1 MEKIKAIGL
10 IFILLA
16 LLTLPLACT
25 HHAVSA
31 NGSAEGSFTVPDT
44 TPPANVTDL
53 SVSTATTH
61 SLTLTWTAP
70 GDDGNNGTATEY
82 DIRYATS
89 NIDNETWGFAIR
101 TTGEPTPEPANSTET
116 FVVGG
121 LASATTYYFALKTI
135 DNAGNPSDLSNIAHR
150 ATLRS
155 GGGGGGGGGGG
166 DTSLSYFT
174 VDFLGKV
181 TSVPMS
187 WDGSLA
193 VPLLATSPDG
203 TASLEID
210 KGTKVLDAAGK
221 PVDEIAI
228 AIMVFPQLPALPP
241 STIIIGN
248 IQSFASS
255 DLVFDKPATLTLGF
269 APGEVPEDTLSLT
282 MVYGSETCWSEGEVE
297 RTSIGGLEALSAR
310 INHTGV
316 FAILAKLVPSLELE
330 IGYMGQ
336 KVASGNITMDGFL
349 VESLEF
355 TIQNGNGELYFSLPA
370 GMRMLNRE
378 GKPPAMIM
386 IDPVTLSELPPPP
399 SDDSVI
405 LMPFSIHPALTI
417 DPIMKVII
425 HYDAGELGEGIN
437 EEDLVLAYYDET
449 KEKWVTLL
457 SKVDAEA
464 NTVTAWTTHTSIF
477 AVSSNI
483 AGEFP
488 WWWIVEGVLVI
499 AGIALLA
506 FLIRHRIRS
515 RPAAK
520 PDPSQTQLT
529 K

>member
-1 MEKIKAIGL
+1 MAERRTMKAGWCA
-10 IFILLA
+10 ILLS
-16 LLTLPLACT
+16 LLLLLMPSM
-25 HHAVSA
+25 VSA
-31 NGSAEGSFTVPDT
+31 NGANMEASVSVDDI
-44 TPPANVTDL
+44 PPANVTDL
-53 SVSTATTH
+53 AVSTATTY

-70 GDDGNNGTATEY
+70 GDDGNNGTAAEY

-89 NIDNETWGFAIR
+89 NIDNETWGFAIQAS
-101 TTGEPTPEPANSTET
+101 GEPAPGPAGSNET

-121 LASATTYYFALKTI
+121 LAAATTYYFALKAV
-135 DNAGNPSDLSNIAHR
+135 DDAGNWANLSNIASGT
-150 ATLRS
+150 TLTS

-166 DTSLSYFT
+166 PSPSYFT

-203 TASLEID
+203 TASLKID

-221 PVDEIAI
+221 PVDKLTIRTIDSQPLPLLPDAT
-228 AIMVFPQLPALPP
+228 MVGDIYSLTP
-241 STIIIGN
+241 
-248 IQSFASS
+248 S

-269 APGEVPEDTLSLT
+269 SHSEVPEGALSLT
-282 MVYGSETCWSEGEVE
+282 IVYGSEAGLHEVEVE
-297 RTSIGGLEALSAR
+297 RTTIGGLEALSAR
-310 INHTGV
+310 INHTSM
-316 FAILAKLVPSLELE
+316 FAIIARMVSFSELD

-336 KVASGNITMDGFL
+336 KVTSGNITTDGFL
-349 VESLEF
+349 MESLEF
-355 TIQNGNGELYFSLPA
+355 TIQNGNGELYFSLPE
-370 GMRMLNRE
+370 GTRMLNRE

-386 IDPVTLSELPPPP
+386 IDPITPSELPPSP

-417 DPIMKVII
+417 DPIMKVTI
-425 HYDAGELGEGIN
+425 HYDEGKLDAGIN
-437 EEDLVLAYYDET
+437 EEDLVLAYYDEAR
-449 KEKWVTLL
+449 EKWVMLPTE
-457 SKVDAEA
+457 VDVEA
-464 NTVTAWTTHTSIF
+464 NTVTAWVSHTSIF
-477 AVSSNI
+477 AILSNI

-488 WWWIVEGVLVI
+488 WWWIVGGVL
-499 AGIALLA
+499 GIVLLA

-520 PDPSQTQLT
+520 PDASQAQLA

>member
-1 MEKIKAIGL
+1 MKKTEAIGL

-16 LLTLPLACT
+16 LFLVPLACV

-31 NGSAEGSFTVPDT
+31 NDSAGGSFTVDT
-44 TPPANVTDL
+44 TPPARVTDL
-53 SVSTATTH
+53 AVSAATTN

-70 GDDGNNGTATEY
+70 GDDGNNGTAAEY

-89 NIDNETWGFAIR
+89 NIDNETWGFAIQAS
-101 TTGEPTPEPANSTET
+101 GEPAPRPAGSNET

-121 LASATTYYFALKTI
+121 LAAATTYYFALKTV
-135 DNAGNPSDLSNIAHR
+135 DNAGNWANLSNIAHG

-155 GGGGGGGGGGG
+155 GGGGGGDGG
-166 DTSLSYFT
+166 DGGSTRYFT

-193 VPLLATSPDG
+193 VPLLATNPEG

-228 AIMVFPQLPALPP
+228 AIIVFPQLPALPP
-241 STIIIGN
+241 NTIIIGD
-248 IQSFASS
+248 IHSFTSFN
-255 DLVFDKPATLTLGF
+255 LVFDKPATLTFGF
-269 APGEVPEDTLSLT
+269 SHSEVPEGALSLT
-282 MVYGSETCWSEGEVE
+282 MVYGSETSWSEVEVE
-297 RTSIGGLEALSAR
+297 RTAIGGLEALSAR
-310 INHTGV
+310 TNHTSM
-316 FAILAKLVPSLELE
+316 FAIFAEMVSFSELE

-336 KVASGNITMDGFL
+336 KVVSGNITTDGFL
-349 VESLEF
+349 MESLEF
-355 TIQNGNGELYFSLPA
+355 TIQNGELYFSLQS
-370 GMRMLNRE
+370 GTRVLNRE

-386 IDPVTLSELPPPP
+386 IDPITPSELPPSP

-417 DPIMKVII
+417 DPIMKVTI
-425 HYDAGELGEGIN
+425 HYDEGELDAGIN
-437 EEDLVLAYYDET
+437 EEDLVLAYYDEAR
-449 KEKWVTLL
+449 EKWVML
-457 SKVDAEA
+457 STEVDVEA
-464 NTVTAWTTHTSIF
+464 NTVTAWVSHTSIF
-477 AVSSNI
+477 AILSNI

-488 WWWIVEGVLVI
+488 WWIVGGIL
-499 AGIALLA
+499 GIALLA

-515 RPAAK
+515 RPAVK
-520 PDPSQTQLT
+520 PDASQTRLT

>member
-1 MEKIKAIGL
+1 MKKTEAIGL

-16 LLTLPLACT
+16 LFLVPLAYV
-25 HHAVSA
+25 HHGVSA
-31 NGSAEGSFTVPDT
+31 NDSAEGSFTVDT

-53 SVSTATTH
+53 AVSAATTN

-70 GDDGNNGTATEY
+70 GDDGNNGTAAEY

-89 NIDNETWGFAIR
+89 NIDNETWEFAIQA
-101 TTGEPTPEPANSTET
+101 TGEPAPRPAGSNET

-121 LASATTYYFALKTI
+121 LTPATTYYFALKTG
-135 DNAGNPSDLSNIAHR
+135 DDAGNWANLSNIAHG

-155 GGGGGGGGGGG
+155 GGGINHHK
-166 DTSLSYFT
+166 SYFT
-174 VDFLGKV
+174 VDFQGKL
-181 TSVPMS
+181 TTVPMS

-193 VPLLATSPDG
+193 VPLLATNPEG
-203 TASLEID
+203 TASLKID
-210 KGTKVLDAAGK
+210 KGTKVLDTAGK

-241 STIIIGN
+241 STMIIGN
-248 IQSFASS
+248 IQSFTSS

-269 APGEVPEDTLSLT
+269 SPGEVPEGTLSLT

-297 RTSIGGLEALSAR
+297 RTSIGGLEALSAK

-316 FAILAKLVPSLELE
+316 FAILAKMVPSLELE

-336 KVASGNITMDGFL
+336 KVASGNITTDGFL

-370 GMRMLNRE
+370 GTRMLNRE
-378 GKPPAMIM
+378 GKSPAMIM

-425 HYDAGELGEGIN
+425 HYDAGELGDDIN

-483 AGEFP
+483 AGEFL
-488 WWWIVEGVLVI
+488 WWWIVEGVLAI

-506 FLIRHRIRS
+506 FLIGHRIRS

-520 PDPSQTQLT
+520 PDAS
-529 K
+529 